1 MSSNKIDRRLTSLVK
16 IEDKV
21 QTASLSVPSSLV
33 VQVRCWEPH
42 CLIGENSGRDN
53 SVVCQWKLFLQGVE
67 ENCR

>member
-1 MSSNKIDRRLTSLVK
+1 MSSNKIDRRLTSLVE

-33 VQVRCWEPH
+33 FQVRCWAPD

-53 SVVCQWKLFLQGVE
+53 VVVRQWKLLLQGVE
-67 ENCR
+67 EYCR